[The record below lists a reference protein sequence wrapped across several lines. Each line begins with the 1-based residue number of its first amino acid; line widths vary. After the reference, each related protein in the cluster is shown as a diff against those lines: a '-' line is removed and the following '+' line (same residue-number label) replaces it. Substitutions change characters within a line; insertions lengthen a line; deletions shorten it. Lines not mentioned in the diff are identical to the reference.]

1 MYEEFLEK
9 WWRLEHPYVGNY
21 REMSFLY
28 SIPSPSYHYFSTSS
42 NTIILFGV
50 TLGRWAISGSTD
62 CFGCCTLGDRRVVF
76 SRGAKSVLR
85 EACWTRASTKI
96 VNVLVCSLL
105 QSRSIFQDS
114 RWWIL
119 ESRMLSSAR
128 EGPTRDAAWIK
139 IGIYNYIYIL
149 LFSYCNQYCTM
160 IFPKNNESLVTIYF
174 VIIFYKRWTY
184 FLQT

>member
-1 MYEEFLEK
+1 MK
-9 WWRLEHPYVGNY
+9 NTRSSMNTWTPT
-21 REMSFLY
+21 REMSTLY
-28 SIPSPSYHYFSTSS
+28 LFST
-42 NTIILFGV
+42 TWVQTLQLPDV
-50 TLGRWAISGSTD
+50 TLGPWAISGSTD

-149 LFSYCNQYCTM
+149 F
-160 IFPKNNESLVTIYF
+160 I
-174 VIIFYKRWTY
+174 
-184 FLQT
+184 